1 MRIVSMK
8 QIKTTL
14 LAFLPSI
21 FIIFSGCSNFGPTR
35 TSSVRFS
42 INASRAAISDTE
54 TENLFIDIELQ
65 GNYSASQTVAF
76 DADNTATVTFADV
89 PVGAEIYAIAQIY
102 SNTDDDKT
110 ILFKGKS
117 EPKIIIE
124 GENLL

>member
-54 TENLFIDIELQ
+54 NLFIDIELQ

-76 DADNTATVTFADV
+76 DADNTATVTL
-89 PVGAEIYAIAQIY
+89 IRM
-102 SNTDDDKT
+102 
-110 ILFKGKS
+110 
-117 EPKIIIE
+117 
-124 GENLL
+124 